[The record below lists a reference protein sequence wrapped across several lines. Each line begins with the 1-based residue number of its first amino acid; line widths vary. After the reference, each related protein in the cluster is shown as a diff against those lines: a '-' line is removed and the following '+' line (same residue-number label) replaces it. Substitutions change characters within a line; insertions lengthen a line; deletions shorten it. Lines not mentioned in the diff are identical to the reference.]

1 MKENERYTITIK
13 GPEGT
18 EIYEGKGLLLFVQRD
33 KGDNETSTKVIGHE
47 YNMSLLPD
55 AMSDCELLPYACSAV
70 GLAIGK
76 RLAPRP
82 NPIEAALKAAL
93 QRAVKDEDDE
103 DEDEDEDDEE

>member
-18 EIYEGKGLLLFVQRD
+18 EIYEGKGVLLFVQQARD
-33 KGDNETSTKVIGHE
+33 NNEMNTKIIGHE
-47 YNMSLLPD
+47 YNMSILPD
-55 AMSDCELLPYACSAV
+55 ALSNGDFLPYACSAV

-82 NPIEAALKAAL
+82 NPIEAALNAAL
-93 QRAVKDEDDE
+93 QRAVKDEGE
-103 DEDEDEDDEE
+103 DEDEEE

>member
-18 EIYEGKGLLLFVQRD
+18 EIYEGKGVLLFVQQARD
-33 KGDNETSTKVIGHE
+33 NNEMNTKIIGHE

-55 AMSDCELLPYACSAV
+55 AMSNSDFLPYACSAV

-93 QRAVKDEDDE
+93 QRAVKDEDEEDDE
-103 DEDEDEDDEE
+103 DEE

>member
-18 EIYEGKGLLLFVQRD
+18 EIYEGKGLLLFVQSD
-33 KGDNETSTKVIGHE
+33 KGDNKTSTKVIGHE

-55 AMSDCELLPYACSAV
+55 ALSDGDFLPYACSAV

-93 QRAVKDEDDE
+93 QRAVKNE
-103 DEDEDEDDEE
+103 DEEDEEDEE